1 MASSN
6 EKTFGSKIANA
17 DTLATHLT
25 TFTTY
30 APVRPEESVVNYKG
44 LITTIKTNN
53 TLVASTKT
61 TYSQAVDKRVKL
73 FTKNTDSLNKTL
85 APIAGQIKAKF
96 GKTSKEAEYIGS
108 LITKIRGE
116 SSKKLKKDDE
126 GEFVSQSERSYG
138 SMTQTFND
146 IITTLT
152 TYGTDYAPANVKI
165 KLPALTTQLTAL
177 STANTGVT
185 TAYGQYKPAKDN
197 RLTQYADLKD
207 RSSRIKDSVK
217 SQFGLTS
224 NEYKLI
230 KGLSI

>member
-6 EKTFGSKIANA
+6 EKTFGSKLANA
-17 DTLATHLT
+17 ETLATHLT
-25 TFTTY
+25 TYTTY

-53 TLVASTKT
+53 TLVASTQT
-61 TYSQAVDKRVKL
+61 TYSQATDKRVKL
-73 FTKNTDSLNKTL
+73 FAKNTDSLNKTL
-85 APIAGQIKAKF
+85 APIAGQIRSKF
-96 GKTSKEAEYIGS
+96 GKTSKEAEYIAS
-108 LITKIRGE
+108 MITKIRGE

-138 SMTQTFND
+138 SQTQTFND

-165 KLPALTTQLTAL
+165 KLPALNTQLTAL
-177 STANTGVT
+177 TTANTAVA
-185 TAYGQYKPAKDN
+185 TAYGLYKPAKDN
-197 RLTQYADLKD
+197 RKTQYADLKD
-207 RSSRIKDSVK
+207 RSTRIKDSVK

>member
-1 MASSN
+1 MASTN

-30 APVRPEESVVNYKG
+30 VPVRPEESVVNYKL
-44 LITTIKTNN
+44 LIAAIKSNN
-53 TLVASTKT
+53 TLVASTQT
-61 TYSQAVDKRVKL
+61 TYSQATDKRVKL
-73 FTKNTDSLNKTL
+73 FTKNTDSMLKTL

-96 GKTSKEAEYIGS
+96 GKTSKEAEYIAS
-108 LITKIRGE
+108 LIIKIRGE
-116 SSKKLKKDDE
+116 SSKKLKKDEE

-138 SMTQTFND
+138 SQTQTFND

-165 KLPALTTQLTAL
+165 KLPALTAQLTAL
-177 STANTGVT
+177 TAANTAVT
-185 TAYGQYKPAKDN
+185 TAYGAYKPVKDK
-197 RLTQYADLKD
+197 RQTQYADLKD
-207 RSSRIKDSVK
+207 RSTRIKDSVK
-217 SQFGLTS
+217 SQFELTS

-230 KGLSI
+230 KGLTI

>member
-6 EKTFGSKIANA
+6 EKTFGSKLANA
-17 DTLATHLT
+17 ETLATHLT
-25 TFTTY
+25 TYTTY
-30 APVRPEESVVNYKG
+30 APVRPEESVVNYKL

-53 TLVASTKT
+53 ALVASTQT
-61 TYSQAVDKRVKL
+61 TYSQATDKRVKL
-73 FTKNTDSLNKTL
+73 FTKNIDSLNKTL

-96 GKTSKEAEYIGS
+96 GKTSKEAEYIAS
-108 LITKIRGE
+108 MIIKIRGE

-138 SMTQTFND
+138 SMTQTFSD

-152 TYGTDYAPANVKI
+152 TYGTDYAPTNVKI

-177 STANTGVT
+177 QTANANVAL
-185 TAYGQYKPAKDN
+185 AYGAYKPAKDN
-197 RLTQYADLKD
+197 RQTQYADLKD
-207 RSSRIKDSVK
+207 RSTRIKDSVK

>member
-30 APVRPEESVVNYKG
+30 APVRPEESVVNYKA
-44 LITTIKTNN
+44 LIATIKTNN
-53 TLVASTKT
+53 NLVASTKT
-61 TYSQAVDKRVKL
+61 TYSQATDKRVKL
-73 FTKNTDSLNKTL
+73 FTKNTDSMLKTL
-85 APIAGQIKAKF
+85 APIAGQIRAKF
-96 GKTSKEAEYIGS
+96 GKSSKEAEYIAS

-138 SMTQTFND
+138 SQTQTFTD

-152 TYGTDYAPANVKI
+152 TYGTDYAPTNVKI
-165 KLPALTTQLTAL
+165 KLTALNTQLTAL
-177 STANTGVT
+177 TTANTAVT
-185 TAYGQYKPAKDN
+185 TAYGAYKPAKDN
-197 RLTQYADLKD
+197 RQTQYADLKD
-207 RSSRIKDSVK
+207 RSNRIKESVK
-217 SQFGLTS
+217 SQFGTSS

>member
-1 MASSN
+1 MASIN
-6 EKTFGSKIANA
+6 EKTFGSRLTNA
-17 DTLATHLT
+17 ETLATHLT
-25 TFTTY
+25 SFTAY
-30 APVRPEESVVNYKG
+30 SPVRPEESVANYKL

-61 TYSQAVDKRVKL
+61 TYSQTTDKRVKL
-73 FTKNTDSLNKTL
+73 FTKNIDSLNKTL

-96 GKTSKEAEYIGS
+96 GKTSKEAEYIAS
-108 LITKIRGE
+108 LIVKIRGE

-138 SMTQTFND
+138 SQTQTFND

-152 TYGTDYAPANVKI
+152 TYGTDYAPVNVKI
-165 KLPALTTQLTAL
+165 KLSTLNTQLTAL
-177 STANTGVT
+177 TTANTAVT
-185 TAYGQYKPAKDN
+185 TAYGAYKPAKDN
-197 RLTQYADLKD
+197 RQTQYADLKD
-207 RSSRIKDSVK
+207 RSNRIKDSVK
-217 SQFGLTS
+217 SQFGQTS